1 LTHPRSG
8 SGCVVEQF
16 HEITD
21 DNVEHVLHCA
31 EIALAEGQTRRGPPP
46 RKTLRIMIEQLA
58 TLFEEATGRAF
69 THTPYVKTKY
79 KGIPQ
84 SHAGRFVTAFLK
96 IVELKSAEWLRSQ
109 ISNRS
114 LGTLGL
120 GEGNRV
126 PVDDIGIEKRP
137 GESRNWDAVV
147 ANLTP
152 LVLNELRERVVEPL
166 RGTYQLG

>member
-1 LTHPRSG
+1 M
-8 SGCVVEQF
+8 CKQ
-16 HEITD
+16 
-21 DNVEHVLHCA
+21 
-31 EIALAEGQTRRGPPP
+31 
-46 RKTLRIMIEQLA
+46 K
-58 TLFEEATGRAF
+58 
-69 THTPYVKTKY
+69 
-79 KGIPQ
+79 
-84 SHAGRFVTAFLK
+84 
-96 IVELKSAEWLRSQ
+96 ELKSAEWLRSE

>member
-1 LTHPRSG
+1 M
-8 SGCVVEQF
+8 CKQ
-16 HEITD
+16 
-21 DNVEHVLHCA
+21 
-31 EIALAEGQTRRGPPP
+31 
-46 RKTLRIMIEQLA
+46 M
-58 TLFEEATGRAF
+58 
-69 THTPYVKTKY
+69 
-79 KGIPQ
+79 
-84 SHAGRFVTAFLK
+84 
-96 IVELKSAEWLRSQ
+96 ELKSAEWLRSE